1 MAADSGRVA
10 LSSRYAGC
18 RVKKKSVD
26 VHASGVWPNYTCRVR
41 NCPNATF
48 VSRPM
53 ESDAPFPS
61 PSARPVPA
69 DAASVGNKFSLL
81 EVSGSDAGGFLHG
94 QFTNDVSGL
103 ESGRWTWSG
112 YCSPKGRLLAV
123 FRLARLE
130 DRFLIQIPS
139 SLADDFSRRLRRFVL
154 RAKVLIRAPDPAVRC
169 IEGSIS
175 ASGRAA
181 LALPPRAGPGCVVV
195 VPEGIVLVLDEHRIL
210 SLQAPTGGQATRG
223 EESPDWSLDIDR
235 GLPWILPPTQDAFTP
250 HMVDLVRLGGVSF
263 TKGCYPGQEIV
274 ARSEHLG
281 GVRRHLYR
289 LRFEATEPPEPGTS
303 LLVPEG
309 GDVAGTVL
317 LGAAGPGGEACC
329 LAVVDSSAA
338 AAGPLRLATN
348 RTLASNVDRV
358 YPGG

>member
-1 MAADSGRVA
+1 
-10 LSSRYAGC
+10 
-18 RVKKKSVD
+18 
-26 VHASGVWPNYTCRVR
+26 
-41 NCPNATF
+41 
-48 VSRPM
+48 M